1 MEHGHLFEKNNDYDN
16 DNKNDNVRQTGLKKL
31 LFSYLVSH
39 ETGTYGFKKNNDFV
53 RQTGL
58 KKLLFLYL
66 ASHETGTYGFKNNN
80 NDNEINNDMQP
91 GLKKLLVRI

>member
-1 MEHGHLFEKNNDYDN
+1 MEHGHLFEKNNDY
-16 DNKNDNVRQTGLKKL
+16 DNVRQTGLKKL

-39 ETGTYGFKKNNDFV
+39 ETGTYGFKKNNDNV

-58 KKLLFLYL
+58 KKLLFSYL

-91 GLKKLLVRI
+91 GLKKLLVLI